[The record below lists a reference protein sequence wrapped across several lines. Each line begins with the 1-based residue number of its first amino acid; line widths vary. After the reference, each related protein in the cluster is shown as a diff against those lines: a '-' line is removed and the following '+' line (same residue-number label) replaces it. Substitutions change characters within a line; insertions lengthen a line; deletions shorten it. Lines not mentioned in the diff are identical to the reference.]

1 MIHIGIFAFDIYIG
15 SLLSKIYFTSIV
27 YYIYTFC
34 TYMFFRLFFLAYMF
48 KFDKKRNVAFQE
60 LVEDN
65 FSSLASKLIYRKKI
79 KLAKLVVLQSVTF
92 LQRYNY
98 GTFTDETCHSNDITS
113 TRYFRNAKG
122 TRTKI

>member
-15 SLLSKIYFTSIV
+15 SLLSKIYFTAIV

-34 TYMFFRLFFLAYMF
+34 TYMFFRLFLAHMC

-65 FSSLASKLIYRKKI
+65 
-79 KLAKLVVLQSVTF
+79 LV
-92 LQRYNY
+92 NY
-98 GTFTDETCHSNDITS
+98 LVS
-113 TRYFRNAKG
+113 
-122 TRTKI
+122 

>member
-1 MIHIGIFAFDIYIG
+1 MLFRPFF
-15 SLLSKIYFTSIV
+15 L
-27 YYIYTFC
+27 
-34 TYMFFRLFFLAYMF
+34 TYMC

-79 KLAKLVVLQSVTF
+79 KLTRLVVLHSVTF

-98 GTFTDETCHSNDITS
+98 GTFTDETCHDNVITS

-122 TRTKI
+122 TRIKM